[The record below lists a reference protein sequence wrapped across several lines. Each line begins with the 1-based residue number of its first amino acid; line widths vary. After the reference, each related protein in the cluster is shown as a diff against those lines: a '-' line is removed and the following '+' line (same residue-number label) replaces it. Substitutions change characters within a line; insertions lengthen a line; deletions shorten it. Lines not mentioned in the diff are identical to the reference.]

1 MQRALTLYSTSIG
14 KKVAMA
20 LSGAILVGF
29 AIVHFAGN
37 MNLYAGPEAFNGYAA
52 KLQEIKALVWIV
64 RIALLFAFGTHFVTY
79 VSLMV
84 KNRQARPTRY
94 AKKKDLAQDYA
105 SKTMYLTG
113 PMLLFFVLYH
123 LAHMTFGQTF
133 GAYEWV
139 EGNPYDN
146 LVHGFQHLPVALPY
160 VLGVLCLGL
169 HIFHG
174 IFSAFQSIG
183 ANHPKYNHLRR
194 DLAIGIATL
203 ITIGNLSFPISVQM
217 GWVKASDD
225 AETAVGFGDSG
236 TVPPLPLP
244 Q

>member
-1 MQRALTLYSTSIG
+1 MQRALTLYSTSVG

-37 MNLYAGPEAFNGYAA
+37 LNLYAGPEAFNGYAA
-52 KLQEIKALVWIV
+52 KLREIPALLWAA
-64 RIALLFAFGTHFVTY
+64 RLALLFAFGTHLVTY
-79 VSLMV
+79 VALLL
-84 KNRQARPTRY
+84 KNKHARPTAY
-94 AKKKDLAQDYA
+94 AKKKDMAQDFA

-113 PMLLFFVLYH
+113 PMLFFFVLYH

-139 EGNPYDN
+139 EENPYDN
-146 LVHGFQHLPVALPY
+146 LVHGFQQWPVVIPY
-160 VLGVLCLGL
+160 VLGVLALGT

-183 ANHPKYNHLRR
+183 ANHPQYNHLRR
-194 DLAIGIATL
+194 DLAVGIATL
-203 ITIGNLSFPISVQM
+203 ITLGNLSYPISVQL
-217 GWVKASDD
+217 GYVKASD
-225 AETAVGFGDSG
+225 AAATAQDFGDSG
-236 TVPPLPLP
+236 TLPPLPI